1 MGRSDLANKQARI
14 QEILNI
20 LNATGS
26 DSIKNLAQDL
36 NVSEMTVRRDISFLE
51 YNNYVS
57 VFHGGVSLNKIQSST
72 PVNLTNTP
80 YLFNREDRERLSEKK
95 RIGEFAA
102 SFIEPFDALCIDNGT
117 TCRYILDFMK
127 SSDCIL
133 YTYSMEALS
142 KAAALASNN
151 IRLFCF
157 GGLYHNDLKMF
168 ESSDVLETIKKAHFN
183 KLFLG
188 AVGVST
194 TYGISCAENFEVDV
208 RRTLMSVSDQ
218 IILLADSSKID
229 KSWYLQYAP
238 ISDIDVLITDNK
250 ITAEQKEKIEACGVQ
265 VYAV

>member
-1 MGRSDLANKQARI
+1 MANKQARI
-14 QEILNI
+14 QEILSI
-20 LNATGS
+20 LKITGS
-26 DSIKNLAQDL
+26 DSIKNLANSL

-51 YNNYVS
+51 NNNYVS
-57 VFHGGVSLNKIQSST
+57 IFHGGVSLNQSHDHTS
-72 PVNLTNTP
+72 VDLKNTP
-80 YLFNREDRERLSEKK
+80 YIFNRELRERLPEKK

-102 SFIEPFDALCIDNGT
+102 SFIEPFDAICIDNGS
-117 TCRYILDFMK
+117 TCRYILDYMK
-127 SSDCIL
+127 SADCIL
-133 YTYSMEALS
+133 YTYSMEVLS
-142 KAAALASNN
+142 KAVALASSN

-168 ESSDVLETIKKAHFN
+168 ESPDVLETIKKAHFN

-188 AVGVST
+188 AVGISA
-194 TYGISCAENFEVDV
+194 TYGLSCAENFEVAV

-218 IILLADSSKID
+218 IIVLADSSKID

-250 ITAEQKEKIEACGVQ
+250 ITAEQKEKIESFGVA